1 VKLEYLDLFHYLDI
15 FVLWAGIKPIHPPA
29 EGSALSLK
37 ATRADHVARSEI
49 NLVIG
54 DIAPALPIR
63 EN

>member
-1 VKLEYLDLFHYLDI
+1 M
-15 FVLWAGIKPIHPPA
+15 LWAGIKPIHPPA

>member
-1 VKLEYLDLFHYLDI
+1 LFHYLDI

-29 EGSALSLK
+29 EGSALALE
-37 ATRADHVARSEI
+37 ATRANHAANGEI